1 MNGILLVAGSELLAS
16 LQPEIAQAGLQ
27 SYEARTGAEA
37 LRLLAEVQ
45 PQAALVEV
53 SGADINGVQI
63 CGQLKSSIGAL
74 RVMALHRGEA
84 FLHRAAL
91 AAGADAAVDYPRES
105 AALRDW
111 LMKKDSPALRHGED
125 VLLGSRLDDVL
136 DTTAM
141 LVHDLKSPI
150 GIVISTLEVLI
161 SMHMQE
167 GSSDGV
173 MRLLRGAL
181 SAAYRQMHL
190 VLDMLDLIRLDVHA
204 YELDCHPCN
213 LPELVKDFLASEGN
227 AIITAKKLQHEVLVA
242 EAPLVA
248 CVDATLIW
256 RMLNAL
262 IDNVVKFTVQGDLLR
277 ISIQP
282 EDDRVAL
289 TFTDNGRSIF
299 PGYERRIVERAP
311 RSKDREAGTRTSV
324 AMGLPFVYAAAR
336 AQGGEMT
343 AASDP
348 KTGMTT
354 FKLTFPAVK

>member
-1 MNGILLVAGSELLAS
+1 MNGILLVASSELLTS
-16 LQPEIAQAGLQ
+16 LQPEIAQTGLQ

-53 SGADINGVQI
+53 SGADLNGVQI
-63 CGQLKSSIGAL
+63 CGQLKSSPEAL

-111 LMKKDSPALRHGED
+111 LMKKDTPALRHGED

-161 SMHMQE
+161 SMQDS
-167 GSSDGV
+167 GSDGV

-227 AIITAKKLQHEVLVA
+227 AIIAAKKLQHEVLVA
-242 EAPLVA
+242 ETPLVA

-277 ISIQP
+277 ISIHP

-311 RSKDREAGTRTSV
+311 RWKDREAGTRTSV

-343 AASDP
+343 ASSDP